1 MVQIEKEMTAQK
13 AVDQEAKLTQSTE
26 ILQACIDEMVETNP
40 KVWAA
45 IEGAPDASDAVY
57 CSAPAAAEWTPP
69 SWYHHEGGKGGFCK
83 VCIAA
88 GATTKSGAFVKVGS
102 NNTDRKKKY
111 GTTCKKHEQTLEH
124 KHSVEALHR
133 GIDMYAKMDRL
144 GADVVLF
151 MEKRFNEVYFLIKEN
166 LPLSKLA
173 PLLELGIEN
182 GAYKDCGG
190 ESPLALSFFGFSYK
204 HIHITTS
211 LSLSP
216 LGVLTG
222 AKMQY
227 DSARIREEILHCIS
241 STVRQEEALNFFDG
255 SPVLGVMFDETSDVS
270 TKSQMNVNH
279 TGINSEGYA
288 EVRFAGIE
296 ELPNGS
302 AETIHI
308 ALRS

>member
-1 MVQIEKEMTAQK
+1 MDFVGVCAATALCFVPRAVLSLHCSTLSPEPPFFRMSLDSFFAKAETKDGDILLQAAQAVAKENQELRVARQNLQITQLRQLQANARVELAKATEQMVQIEKEMTAQK

-111 GTTCKKHEQTLEH
+111 GTKKHEQTLEH

-211 LSLSP
+211 LSLS
-216 LGVLTG
+216 
-222 AKMQY
+222 
-227 DSARIREEILHCIS
+227 LH
-241 STVRQEEALNFFDG
+241 
-255 SPVLGVMFDETSDVS
+255 
-270 TKSQMNVNH
+270 
-279 TGINSEGYA
+279 
-288 EVRFAGIE
+288 
-296 ELPNGS
+296 
-302 AETIHI
+302 
-308 ALRS
+308 